1 MADIKDFNDAVE
13 PLDSDFYVYNGSLR
27 RGPVLEVMEAIGR
40 YQQRPKVTLLLVTNG
55 GDPDAAFKVC
65 RYLQERY
72 DSFTLLVSGLCK
84 SAGTLLA
91 LGAEEVAFTPY
102 GELGP
107 LDIQMSKVDRFEQM
121 QSGLVISDSLNTL
134 EERAMAVY
142 YKTAKE
148 LIAEN
153 QGMISFAAASSAAVE
168 AMKSIYAPVLSKIDP
183 EEIGV
188 RSRAM
193 RIAQDYGMRLAD
205 KWGNPKAD
213 TLRLLAET
221 YSSHSFV
228 IDRTEAENLF
238 ERVRPANDHEKNIVA
253 LLGAIARSQ
262 KPETCFLTLHKLPPV
277 AVEEDDHAV
286 NVEPKDPAGDGGNP
300 EGAADATGS
309 QAAANDERVSG
320 FDDVDF
326 GPQPHRAIVDL

>member
-1 MADIKDFNDAVE
+1 MADIKEFNEAVA

-27 RGPVLEVMEAIGR
+27 RAPVLGIMEAIGQH
-40 YQQRPKVTLLLVTNG
+40 QQRPKATLLLVTNG

-72 DSFTLLVSGLCK
+72 DSFTLLISGLCK

-91 LGAEEVAFTPY
+91 LGAEELAFTPY

-107 LDIQMSKVDRFEQM
+107 LDIQMTKIDRFEQM

-142 YKTAKE
+142 FRTAKD

-153 QGMISFAAASSAAVE
+153 QGMISFASASQAAVE
-168 AMKSIYAPVLSKIDP
+168 AMKAIYAPVLGKIDP

-193 RIAQDYGMRLAD
+193 RIAQDYGARLSD
-205 KWGNPKAD
+205 KWSNPKPD

-228 IDRTEAENLF
+228 IDREEAESLF
-238 ERVRPANDHEKNIVA
+238 YRVRAASEQEKKVVA
-253 LLGAIARSQ
+253 LLGRIGRSQ
-262 KPETCFLTLHKLPPV
+262 QGETCFLTLHALPAPSETEV
-277 AVEEDDHAV
+277 TDEKSNDDAA
-286 NVEPKDPAGDGGNP
+286 PGGDGGDLERTN
-300 EGAADATGS
+300 EATGV
-309 QAAANDERVSG
+309 AAANDERVAG
-320 FDDVDF
+320 FNDVHF
-326 GPQPHRAIVDL
+326 EPVRPVASSTV

>member
-1 MADIKDFNDAVE
+1 MADIKEFNEAAA
-13 PLDSDFYVYNGSLR
+13 PLERDFYVYNGALR
-27 RGPVLEVMEAIGR
+27 RGPVLNVMESIGR
-40 YQQRPKVTLLLVTNG
+40 YQQSPKVTLLLVTNG

-84 SAGTLLA
+84 SAGTLVA
-91 LGAEEVAFTPY
+91 LGAEEIAFTPY

-107 LDIQMSKVDRFEQM
+107 LDIQMSKVDKFEQM

-134 EERAMAVY
+134 EERALAVY
-142 YKTAKE
+142 FRIAKD

-153 QGMISFAAASSAAVE
+153 QGMISFASASQAAVE
-168 AMKSIYAPVLSKIDP
+168 AMKSIYAPVLGKIDP

-193 RIAQDYGMRLAD
+193 RIAQDYGLRLSS
-205 KWGNPKAD
+205 KWGNPKGD

-228 IDRTEAENLF
+228 IDRAEAERMF
-238 ERVRPANDHEKNIVA
+238 ERVRSANEHEKKIVA
-253 LLGAIARSQ
+253 LLGDIARSQ
-262 KPETCFLTLHKLPPV
+262 KAETCFLPIHQLPDSSSEEENET
-277 AVEEDDHAV
+277 VEQPG
-286 NVEPKDPAGDGGNP
+286 VEAGH
-300 EGAADATGS
+300 GADSEAAAAAPGAE
-309 QAAANDERVSG
+309 AAANDGQLVG
-320 FDDVDF
+320 FDEINFGSVQARAVDV
-326 GPQPHRAIVDL
+326 